1 MQRIILG
8 SLKYCLVAFLLMP
21 FGLAQAQVYKCIQ
34 ADGVVRYSDRGCS
47 AQQALEGAGEVTMV
61 TQLRDAFESRW
72 PLWRDDLQ
80 PLLQHPQPLA
90 LLLMLYLLM
99 SPVCFLA
106 YYRDKQRAIRGLQRT
121 PEARLHLYE
130 FLGGWPGGLVAQ
142 RLIRHKSRKASYQR
156 QFWLIVAMH
165 VGFIAFIAFF

>member
-1 MQRIILG
+1 VQRAILG
-8 SLKYCLVAFLLMP
+8 SLKYCLVALLLMP

-90 LLLMLYLLM
+90 LLLAYLLM

-106 YYRDKQRAIRGLQRT
+106 YYRDSNGPSEVCSAPGSVAFTSFWVAGRGLG
-121 PEARLHLYE
+121 A
-130 FLGGWPGGLVAQ
+130 A
-142 RLIRHKSRKASYQR
+142 LIRHKSRKASYQPVLADR
-156 QFWLIVAMH
+156 
-165 VGFIAFIAFF
+165 

>member
-1 MQRIILG
+1 MRRASLG
-8 SLKYCLVAFLLMP
+8 RLTYCLAVLLLMP
-21 FGLAQAQVYKCIQ
+21 FGVAQAQVYKCIQ

-47 AQQALEGAGEVTMV
+47 AQQVLEGVGEVAMV
-61 TQLRDAFESRW
+61 TRVRDAFASHW
-72 PLWRDDLQ
+72 PSWRNDLK
-80 PLLQHPQPLA
+80 PLLPDTQPVL

-106 YYRDKQRAIRGLQRT
+106 YYRDKQQAVRGLQRT
-121 PEARLHLYE
+121 PEARLHFYE
-130 FLGGWPGGLVAQ
+130 FLGGWPGAFLAQ
-142 RLIRHKSRKASYQR
+142 RLIRHKNRKVAYQR

>member
-1 MQRIILG
+1 
-8 SLKYCLVAFLLMP
+8 
-21 FGLAQAQVYKCIQ
+21 
-34 ADGVVRYSDRGCS
+34 
-47 AQQALEGAGEVTMV
+47 MV

-72 PLWRDDLQ
+72 PLWRDDLK
-80 PLLQHPQPLA
+80 PLLHHPQPLA

-156 QFWLIVAMH
+156 QFCLIVAIH

>member
-1 MQRIILG
+1 
-8 SLKYCLVAFLLMP
+8 MP

-47 AQQALEGAGEVTMV
+47 AQQALEGPGEVAMATRV
-61 TQLRDAFESRW
+61 RDAFASHW
-72 PLWRDDLQ
+72 PSWRNDLKPSLPHTQ
-80 PLLQHPQPLA
+80 PV

-106 YYRDKQRAIRGLQRT
+106 YYRDKQQAVRGLQRT
-121 PEARLHLYE
+121 PEARLHFYE
-130 FLGGWPGGLVAQ
+130 FLGGWPGAFLAQ
-142 RLIRHKSRKASYQR
+142 RLIRHKNRKVAYQR